1 MNKNIGKA
9 IDWTLLKRI
18 LKYVKPYKSTFWMT
32 SFTTILLAVLS
43 PIRPWLIQYTFDNFI
58 ISANNN
64 MLLIMTLIMIGL
76 LLFETI
82 IQYHNTFS
90 TNWLGQT
97 VVKDLRVDVFKHILS
112 FKLRY
117 FDKTPIGTLVTRSIS
132 DIETISD
139 IFSQG
144 LLVIIGDFLKILAV
158 LAIMFYT
165 DVKLTLISLSTL
177 PLLIFSAYLFK
188 NAIKSAFQDVRTEV
202 SKLNT
207 FVQEHITGMNIVQIF
222 NREAIEYEK
231 FKVINQRHAD
241 ANIRSV
247 WHYSIFLP
255 VVEILSAISIGVLIW
270 WGGDKVMNENL
281 TLGTIVAF
289 ILYLN
294 MLFRPIRE
302 MADKFNTL
310 QMGMVS
316 SERVFSLLDTKE
328 EILNDGTAKLK
339 NVLGSIE
346 FKNLWFSYN
355 SDEWV
360 LKDISFSIN
369 PGETIAFVGATG
381 AGKSSIVNVLGRL
394 YEYNKGHILI
404 DGIEL
409 REFEIPSVR
418 ENISVVLQDVFLF
431 SDTIANNIS
440 LNNPQISREQIIE
453 ASKIIGAHDFIM
465 KLPGTY
471 DFDVKERGGMLS
483 VGQRQLIA
491 FVRAYVYDPKIL
503 ILDEATS
510 SVDTESEKMIQYALD
525 KITENRTS
533 VIIAH
538 RLSTIQKADQIIVLE
553 NGQIVESGSHQQLI
567 SKDGQYKKLFELQF
581 QKVKP

>member
-1 MNKNIGKA
+1 MNKNVGKA

-18 LKYVKPYKSTFWMT
+18 LKYVKPYKGTFWMT
-32 SFTTILLAVLS
+32 SFTTILLAILS

-58 ISANNN
+58 IVANNN

-76 LLFETI
+76 LIFETI

-177 PLLIFSAYLFK
+177 PLLILSAYLFK

-270 WGGDKVMNENL
+270 WGGDKVMNEDL

-316 SERVFSLLDTKE
+316 SERD
-328 EILNDGTAKLK
+328 
-339 NVLGSIE
+339 
-346 FKNLWFSYN
+346 FK
-355 SDEWV
+355 
-360 LKDISFSIN
+360 
-369 PGETIAFVGATG
+369 
-381 AGKSSIVNVLGRL
+381 
-394 YEYNKGHILI
+394 
-404 DGIEL
+404 
-409 REFEIPSVR
+409 
-418 ENISVVLQDVFLF
+418 
-431 SDTIANNIS
+431 
-440 LNNPQISREQIIE
+440 
-453 ASKIIGAHDFIM
+453 
-465 KLPGTY
+465 
-471 DFDVKERGGMLS
+471 
-483 VGQRQLIA
+483 
-491 FVRAYVYDPKIL
+491 
-503 ILDEATS
+503 
-510 SVDTESEKMIQYALD
+510 
-525 KITENRTS
+525 
-533 VIIAH
+533 
-538 RLSTIQKADQIIVLE
+538 
-553 NGQIVESGSHQQLI
+553 
-567 SKDGQYKKLFELQF
+567 
-581 QKVKP
+581 

>member
-1 MNKNIGKA
+1 MSKINGKA
-9 IDWTLLKRI
+9 IDWSLLKRV
-18 LKYVKPYKSTFWMT
+18 LKYVKPYKRTFWIT
-32 SFTTILLAVLS
+32 SFSTILLAILS
-43 PIRPWLIQYTFDNFI
+43 PLRPWMIQYTFDNYI
-58 ISANNN
+58 IIANNS
-64 MLLIMTLIMIGL
+64 MLLIMTILMICLLI
-76 LLFETI
+76 FETLV
-82 IQYHNTFS
+82 QYHNTYS

-97 VVKDLRVDVFKHILS
+97 VVKDLRVDVFKHILG
-112 FKLRY
+112 FKLRH

-144 LLVIIGDFLKILAV
+144 LLVIIGDLLKIIAV
-158 LAIMFYT
+158 VAIMLYT
-165 DVKLTLISLSTL
+165 DVKLTLISLGTL

-222 NREAIEYEK
+222 NREEIEYEK
-231 FKVINQRHAD
+231 FKIINKRHTD

-255 VVEILSAISIGVLIW
+255 VVEILSAISIGILIW
-270 WGGDKVMNENL
+270 WGGDKVINETI
-281 TLGTIVAF
+281 TLGTIIAF

-316 SERVFSLLDTKE
+316 SERVFNLLDTNE
-328 EILNDGTAKLK
+328 AIVDDGKIQLK
-339 NVLGSIE
+339 NVLGNIQ

-355 SDEWV
+355 NDEWV
-360 LKDISFSIN
+360 LKNISFQVK
-369 PGETIAFVGATG
+369 PGQTIAFVGATG
-381 AGKSSIVNVLGRL
+381 AGKSSIVNVLGRF
-394 YEYNKGHILI
+394 YDYSKGQILI
-404 DGIEL
+404 DGL
-409 REFEIPSVR
+409 DLKDYKVPSIR
-418 ENISVVLQDVFLF
+418 ENISVILQDVFLF

-440 LNNPQISREQIIE
+440 LNNPEITRNQIIE
-453 ASKIIGAHDFIM
+453 AAKIVGAHDFII
-465 KLPGTY
+465 KLPDSY

-538 RLSTIQKADQIIVLE
+538 RLSTIQKADKIIVLE
-553 NGQIVESGSHQQLI
+553 NGEILEDGNHQELL
-567 SKDGQYKKLFELQF
+567 SKDGHYKRLFELQF
-581 QKVKP
+581 QKVKE